1 MQIIRPVRVK
11 FVVTE
16 ELKSQ
21 LLAEARQA
29 EQVLDTRIQQM
40 DVEGRRVVEHIQRE
54 DVLRAGQIREQL
66 EQEKQALL
74 QRRREVTGMAR
85 EIQSLSIGDEVTR
98 GTAEELVEVQ
108 VGDPQSKVVGAS
120 EIVIRDGA
128 VVELREGV
136 AADDEGG
143 EVDAAA
149 AVELQ

>member
-1 MQIIRPVRVK
+1 VK